1 MTTMTKINDAP
12 VVTIAL
18 LVLATIVVV
27 AGAVVTIVQP
37 GTLSFHQYVQDVA
50 VLAAALGLG
59 AGIGR
64 GAIAAADRHTTS
76 PTELPPPTGQDQ

>member
-1 MTTMTKINDAP
+1 MMSKINDAP

-50 VLAAALGLG
+50 LLAAALGLG

-64 GAIAAADRHTTS
+64 GAIAAADRNTT
-76 PTELPPPTGQDQ
+76 PAEPPPPTSQDQ